1 MSADWEDE
9 AKNWLRWAR
18 TPGHDVYEL
27 YSPAFFEELVP
38 RATGPILEIG
48 CGEGRVVRD
57 LVERGHQVVGLDS
70 SPTLISYARL
80 ADERSSYVV
89 AQAEALPFPDNAF
102 NIVISYNSLQNVNDL
117 SRVMTEAARVLAP
130 TGRFCACITHPMTDV
145 PNRFESKDPSAPFVI
160 TSYYGPRRVDDT
172 IERAGIQMTFH
183 GWAYSL
189 EEYVRAFEEA
199 GLVIDLMREPRLSEA
214 PAERPT
220 LDRWRRL
227 PMFLFVRALKR
238 SAL

>member
-1 MSADWEDE
+1 MSTDWEDE
-9 AKNWLRWAR
+9 AENWVRWAR

-38 RATGPILEIG
+38 EATASVLEIG

-57 LVERGHQVVGLDS
+57 LAERGHTVVGVDP
-70 SPTLISYARL
+70 SPTLVSYARL
-80 ADERSSYVV
+80 ADDRSNYVV
-89 AQAEALPFPDNAF
+89 AQGEALPFSDNEF
-102 NIVISYNSLQNVNDL
+102 EIVIAYNSLQNVNDL
-117 SRVMTEAARVLAP
+117 SQVVAEAARVLAP
-130 TGRFCACITHPMTDV
+130 TGRFCVCIAHPMTDM
-145 PNRFESKDPSAPFVI
+145 PNRFESEDPSAPFII

-172 IERAGIQMTFH
+172 VEQAGIQMTFH

-189 EEYVRAFEEA
+189 EEYMRAFEEA
-199 GLVIDLMREPRLSEA
+199 GLVIDLMREPRLGEA
-214 PAERPT
+214 PVERRS

-227 PMFLFVRALKR
+227 PLFLFVRGLKR